1 MLSTILQKEFLL
13 FLSYCLSPDSQALPE
28 CAARISWAD
37 LLQFTKK
44 QSVVGVY
51 WQGVK
56 RMSGLETNRPSEDDV
71 MDWMVEVSKIAKR
84 NRKVNA
90 VAVKVIKGFRQ
101 KGFEACVLKGQGNA
115 LLYPDPSSRT
125 SGDID
130 VYVHPQQQGGRW
142 RNDEAAIRKIIT
154 FCKGLDKLA
163 RAVYHHIDIPA
174 VDKVP
179 VEVHYR
185 ATWLNAPVN
194 NRRLQNLLSTL
205 LSRKDGTK
213 HVALPEEAGDITIPG
228 FSFNVVFQLSHI
240 LNHLLHEGV
249 GLRQLV
255 DYYYL
260 LRSHACSKEDQ
271 AWLDTSLKRCG
282 LHQIS
287 SAVSWVLA
295 NVLGLPER
303 YLITKP
309 NERYG
314 QQLMREMIAGGNFGK
329 YDERLLSGTSH
340 SKLVA
345 NIQRLVRDVRML
357 AYYPSE
363 CLWEPWFRVWHWVW
377 RKKHNSFYN
386 VLNSI

>member
-1 MLSTILQKEFLL
+1 MNSSSRQNDFLT
-13 FLSYCLSPDSQALPE
+13 FLSYCLSPNSQALPE
-28 CAARISWAD
+28 CAARICWAD
-37 LLQFTKK
+37 LLQFAKK

-56 RMSGLETNRPSEDDV
+56 RMSVLETNRLSEDDV

-90 VAVKVIKGFRQ
+90 VVVKVTNGFRQ
-101 KGFEACVLKGQGNA
+101 QGFSACVLKGQGNA

-125 SGDID
+125 PGDID
-130 VYVHPQQQGGRW
+130 MYVHPRQQGDGW
-142 RNDEAAIRKIIT
+142 RNDEADIRKIIT
-154 FCKGLDKLA
+154 FCKRVDKSA

-185 ATWLNAPVN
+185 ATWLNSPVN

-205 LSRKDGTK
+205 LSGEDGTK
-213 HVALPEEAGDITIPG
+213 LVALPEEAGEITIPG

-260 LRSHACSKEDQ
+260 LRSHDCNNEDKT
-271 AWLDTSLKRCG
+271 WLDTSLKRCG
-282 LHQIS
+282 LHEVS
-287 SAVSWVLA
+287 SAVSWMLVK
-295 NVLGLPER
+295 VLGLPEN
-303 YLITKP
+303 YLITTP
-309 NERYG
+309 NERLG
-314 QQLMREMIAGGNFGK
+314 QQLMREMMAGGNFGK
-329 YDERLLSGTSH
+329 YDKRLLSGTSR
-340 SKLVA
+340 SKLGA
-345 NIQRLVRDVRML
+345 NIQRLVRDARMVV
-357 AYYPSE
+357 YYPSE
-363 CLWEPWFRVWHWVW
+363 CVWEPWFRIWHWMW
-377 RKKHNSFYN
+377 RKKHNR
-386 VLNSI
+386 

>member
-1 MLSTILQKEFLL
+1 MNSSSLQNDFLQ
-13 FLSYCLSPDSQALPE
+13 FLRYCLSLDDQPLPD
-28 CAARISWAD
+28 CAIHINWTE
-37 LLQFTKK
+37 LLGFAKK
-44 QSVVGVY
+44 QSIVGVC

-56 RMSGLETNRPSEDDV
+56 RMSELEENRPSEDDV

-90 VAVKVIKGFRQ
+90 TAVKMVNDFRQ
-101 KGFEACVLKGQGNA
+101 KGFDACVLKGQGNA
-115 LLYPDPSSRT
+115 LLYPDALSRT
-125 SGDID
+125 PGDID
-130 VYVHPQQQGGRW
+130 VYVHPRQQGDGW
-142 RNDEAAIRKIIT
+142 RNDEPAIRKIIT
-154 FCKGLDKLA
+154 FCKKLDKSA

-185 ATWLNAPVN
+185 ATWLNASVN
-194 NRRLQNLLSTL
+194 NHRLQNLLSTL
-205 LSRKDGTK
+205 LSRDDGTK
-213 HVALPEEAGDITIPG
+213 RVGLPEEAGEITVPG
-228 FSFNVVFQLSHI
+228 FSFNVVFQLGHI

-260 LRSHACSKEDQ
+260 LRSHASRTEDQ

-287 SAVSWVLA
+287 AAVSWMLM
-295 NVLGLPER
+295 NVLGLPEN

-309 NERYG
+309 SERYG
-314 QQLMREMIAGGNFGK
+314 QQLMREMMVGGNFGK
-329 YDERLLSGTSH
+329 YDERLLSGTSR

-345 NIQRLVRDVRML
+345 NLQRLVRDARMVV
-357 AYYPSE
+357 YYPSE
-363 CLWEPWFRVWHWVW
+363 CLWEPWFRMWHWMW
-377 RKKHNSFYN
+377 RKKHNR
-386 VLNSI
+386 

>member
-37 LLQFTKK
+37 LLQFAKK

>member
-37 LLQFTKK
+37 LLQFAKK

-125 SGDID
+125 PGDID

>member
-1 MLSTILQKEFLL
+1 MDTSSKQNDFLL

-28 CAARISWAD
+28 CAARICWAD
-37 LLQFTKK
+37 LLQFAKK

-56 RMSGLETNRPSEDDV
+56 RMSVLETNRPSEDDV
-71 MDWMVEVSKIAKR
+71 MDWMVEVSKIAKW

-101 KGFEACVLKGQGNA
+101 QGFDACVLKGQGNA
-115 LLYPDPSSRT
+115 LLYPTPSSRT
-125 SGDID
+125 PGDID
-130 VYVHPQQQGGRW
+130 VYVHPQQQGDGW
-142 RNDEAAIRKIIT
+142 RNDETAIREIIT
-154 FCKGLDKLA
+154 FCKRLDKSA
-163 RAVYHHIDIPA
+163 RAVYHHIDTPA

-185 ATWLNAPVN
+185 ATWLNSPVN

-205 LSRKDGTK
+205 LSR
-213 HVALPEEAGDITIPG
+213 V
-228 FSFNVVFQLSHI
+228 QLSHI

-287 SAVSWVLA
+287 SAVSWMLV
-295 NVLGLPER
+295 NVLGLPEK
-303 YLITKP
+303 YLITTP

-314 QQLMREMIAGGNFGK
+314 QQLLREMMAGGNFGK
-329 YDERLLSGTSH
+329 YDERLLSGTSQ

-345 NIQRLVRDVRML
+345 NLQRLVRDARMVI
-357 AYYPSE
+357 YYPSE
-363 CLWEPWFRVWHWVW
+363 CVWEPWFRIWHWMW
-377 RKKHNSFYN
+377 RKKHNR
-386 VLNSI
+386 

>member
-1 MLSTILQKEFLL
+1 MNSSSRQNDFLT
-13 FLSYCLSPDSQALPE
+13 FLSYCLSPNSQALPE
-28 CAARISWAD
+28 CAARICWAD
-37 LLQFTKK
+37 LLQFAKK

-56 RMSGLETNRPSEDDV
+56 RMSVLETNRLSEDDV

-90 VAVKVIKGFRQ
+90 VVVKVTNGFRQ
-101 KGFEACVLKGQGNA
+101 QGFSACVLKGQGNA

-125 SGDID
+125 PGDID
-130 VYVHPQQQGGRW
+130 MYVHPRQQGDGW
-142 RNDEAAIRKIIT
+142 RNDEADIRKIIT
-154 FCKGLDKLA
+154 FCKRVDKSA

-185 ATWLNAPVN
+185 ATWLNSPVN

-205 LSRKDGTK
+205 LSGEDGTK
-213 HVALPEEAGDITIPG
+213 LVALPEEAGEITIPG

-260 LRSHACSKEDQ
+260 LRSHDCNNEDKT
-271 AWLDTSLKRCG
+271 WLDTSLKRCG
-282 LHQIS
+282 LHEVS
-287 SAVSWVLA
+287 SAVSWMLVK
-295 NVLGLPER
+295 VLGLPEN
-303 YLITKP
+303 YLITTP
-309 NERYG
+309 NERHG
-314 QQLMREMIAGGNFGK
+314 QQLMREMMAGGNFGK
-329 YDERLLSGTSH
+329 YDKRLLSGTSR
-340 SKLVA
+340 SKLGA
-345 NIQRLVRDVRML
+345 NIQRLVRDARMVV
-357 AYYPSE
+357 YYPSE
-363 CLWEPWFRVWHWVW
+363 CVWEPWFRIWHWMW
-377 RKKHNSFYN
+377 RKKHNR
-386 VLNSI
+386 

>member
-1 MLSTILQKEFLL
+1 MNTSSRQNDFLT
-13 FLSYCLSPDSQALPE
+13 FLGYCLSLDSQALPE
-28 CAARISWAD
+28 CAARICWAD
-37 LLQFTKK
+37 LLQFANK

-56 RMSGLETNRPSEDDV
+56 RMSGLETNRPSENDV
-71 MDWMVEVSKIAKR
+71 MDWMVTVSKIAKQ

-90 VAVKVIKGFRQ
+90 VAVKVTNGFRQ
-101 KGFEACVLKGQGNA
+101 QDFDTCVLKGQGNA

-125 SGDID
+125 PGDID
-130 VYVHPQQQGGRW
+130 VYVHPQQQGDGW
-142 RNDEAAIRKIIT
+142 GNDETAIRETIT
-154 FCKGLDKLA
+154 FCKGLDKSA
-163 RAVYHHIDIPA
+163 RALYHHIDIPT

-185 ATWLNAPVN
+185 ATWLNSPVN

-213 HVALPEEAGDITIPG
+213 HVALPEEAGEINIPG
-228 FSFNVVFQLSHI
+228 FSFNVIFQLSHI

-260 LRSHACSKEDQ
+260 LSSHACSKENQ

-282 LHQIS
+282 LHQVS
-287 SAVSWVLA
+287 AAVSWMLV
-295 NVLGLPER
+295 NVLGLPEN
-303 YLITKP
+303 YLITTP

-314 QQLMREMIAGGNFGK
+314 QQLLREMMAGGNFGK
-329 YDERLLSGTSH
+329 YDERLLSGTSR
-340 SKLVA
+340 SKLGA
-345 NIQRLVRDVRML
+345 NIQRLVRDIRMVV
-357 AYYPSE
+357 YYPSE
-363 CLWEPWFRVWHWVW
+363 CLWEPWFRMWHWMW
-377 RKKHNSFYN
+377 RKKHNR
-386 VLNSI
+386 

>member
-1 MLSTILQKEFLL
+1 MDTSSRQNDFLT
-13 FLSYCLSPDSQALPE
+13 FLGYCLSPDSQALPE
-28 CAARISWAD
+28 CATRICWAD
-37 LLQFTKK
+37 LLLFAKK

-56 RMSGLETNRPSEDDV
+56 QMSVLETNRPSEDDV

-90 VAVKVIKGFRQ
+90 VAVKVTNGFRQ
-101 KGFEACVLKGQGNA
+101 QGFDACVLKGQGNA
-115 LLYPDPSSRT
+115 LLYPTFSSRT
-125 SGDID
+125 PGDID
-130 VYVHPQQQGGRW
+130 MYVHPRQQGDGW
-142 RNDEAAIRKIIT
+142 RNDEAAIREIIT
-154 FCKGLDKLA
+154 FCKKLDKSA

-205 LSRKDGTK
+205 LSHEDGTK
-213 HVALPEEAGDITIPG
+213 NVALPEEAGEITVPG
-228 FSFNVVFQLSHI
+228 FSFNVVSQLSHI

-249 GLRQLV
+249 GLRQLI

-260 LRSHACSKEDQ
+260 LRSHECSADEKGRLNDE
-271 AWLDTSLKRCG
+271 LNSCG
-282 LHQIS
+282 LHRIS
-287 SAVSWVLA
+287 TAVSWVLA

-314 QQLMREMIAGGNFGK
+314 QQLMREIIAGGNFGK
-329 YDERLLSGTSH
+329 FDERLLSGTSH
-340 SKLVA
+340 SKIVA
-345 NIQRLVRDVRML
+345 NVQRLIRDARMMV
-357 AYYPSE
+357 YYPSE
-363 CLWEPWFRVWHWVW
+363 CLWEPWFRVRHWVW
-377 RKKHNSFYN
+377 RKNHNK
-386 VLNSI
+386 

>member
-1 MLSTILQKEFLL
+1 MNTSSRQNDFLT
-13 FLSYCLSPDSQALPE
+13 FLGYCLSPDSQALPE
-28 CAARISWAD
+28 CAARICWAN
-37 LLQFTKK
+37 LLQFAKK

-56 RMSGLETNRPSEDDV
+56 RMSVLETNRPSEDDV

-84 NRKVNA
+84 NREVNA
-90 VAVKVIKGFRQ
+90 VAVKVTKGFRQ
-101 KGFEACVLKGQGNA
+101 QGFDACVLKGQGNA
-115 LLYPDPSSRT
+115 LLYPTPSSRT
-125 SGDID
+125 PGDID
-130 VYVHPQQQGGRW
+130 VYVHPRQQGGGW
-142 RNDEAAIRKIIT
+142 RNDETAIRETIT
-154 FCKGLDKLA
+154 FCKGLDKSA

-179 VEVHYR
+179 VDVHYR

-205 LSRKDGTK
+205 LSREDGTK
-213 HVALPEEAGDITIPG
+213 RVALPEEAGEINIPG

-260 LRSHACSKEDQ
+260 LRSHACSTGDQ

-282 LHQIS
+282 LHKIS
-287 SAVSWVLA
+287 AAVSWMLV
-295 NVLGLPER
+295 NVLGLPEN
-303 YLITKP
+303 YLITTP

-314 QQLMREMIAGGNFGK
+314 QQLMREIMVGGNFGK
-329 YDERLLSGTSH
+329 YDERLLSGTSR
-340 SKLVA
+340 SKLGA
-345 NIQRLVRDVRML
+345 NIQRLVRDARMVV
-357 AYYPSE
+357 YYPSE
-363 CLWEPWFRVWHWVW
+363 CLWEPWFRMWHWMW
-377 RKKHNSFYN
+377 RKKHNR
-386 VLNSI
+386 

>member
-1 MLSTILQKEFLL
+1 MNTSSLQNDFLT
-13 FLSYCLSPDSQALPE
+13 FLSYCLSPNSQELPE

-37 LLQFTKK
+37 LLQFAKK

-90 VAVKVIKGFRQ
+90 VAVKLANGFRQ
-101 KGFEACVLKGQGNA
+101 QGFDACVLKGQGNA
-115 LLYPDPSSRT
+115 LLYPTPSSRT
-125 SGDID
+125 PGDID
-130 VYVHPQQQGGRW
+130 VYVHPQQQGDGW

-154 FCKGLDKLA
+154 FCKGLDKSA

-194 NRRLQNLLSTL
+194 NHRLQKLLFTL

-213 HVALPEEAGDITIPG
+213 HVALPEEAGEITIPG

-260 LRSHACSKEDQ
+260 LRSHACRTEDQ
-271 AWLDTSLKRCG
+271 AWLDASLKRCG

-287 SAVSWVLA
+287 SAVSWTLK
-295 NVLGLPER
+295 NVLGLPEN
-303 YLITKP
+303 YLITTP

-314 QQLMREMIAGGNFGK
+314 QQLLREMMAGGNFGK
-329 YDERLLSGTSH
+329 YDKRLLSGTSR
-340 SKLVA
+340 SKMGA
-345 NIQRLVRDVRML
+345 NIQRLVRDARMVV
-357 AYYPSE
+357 YYPSE
-363 CLWEPWFRVWHWVW
+363 CVWEPWFRMWHWMW
-377 RKKHNSFYN
+377 RKKHNR
-386 VLNSI
+386 